1 MYKQFYQGMSLT
13 QLPLFTLV
21 LFLAVFLGVVAWVFF
36 VRRSR
41 DFDALAQMPLAEPN
55 AAPLAST
62 RSHGHE

>member
-1 MYKQFYQGMSLT
+1 MYKQFYQGMTLT

-41 DFDALAQMPLAEPN
+41 DFDALAQLPLGEPH
-55 AAPLAST
+55 PLPSSG
-62 RSHGHE
+62 SHGHE